1 MRISDRQRYALAN
14 SRVDS
19 AKSDNTAML
28 EQLST
33 QKRINRVSDDPIGMG
48 QALKRKTQINNY
60 DQFIKNIEFSKGFLE
75 RTEASLQGITENLMR
90 AKELSVSLANAT
102 YGPSSRE
109 AAALEIREM
118 IEGVVSLANSTYG
131 NRYLFGG
138 FRTQTPPV
146 SREGGFMGD
155 DGAIFLQIDDGTF
168 RQVNLQARNRFG
180 PSADEREKGH
190 FGMIHTLQIL
200 NDALNGNDIQGIQKA
215 MEELDFQL
223 DKTTSYQATL
233 GAIYNAI
240 DETSKKLELNRE
252 LTQADLSRIEDA
264 DTYKVTSDFKKT
276 ESVLQSTLMASNK
289 LLQPSLMNF
298 LQ

>member
-1 MRISDRQRYALAN
+1 MRISDRQRYAMAN
-14 SRVDS
+14 TRVET
-19 AKSDNTAML
+19 AKGDNANML

-48 QALKRKTQINNY
+48 QALKRKTQISNY

-75 RTEASLQGITENLMR
+75 RTESALQGITENLMR
-90 AKELSVSLANAT
+90 AKELSVSLANST
-102 YGPSSRE
+102 YGPASRQ

-118 IEGVVSLANSTYG
+118 VEGVVSLANSTYG

-168 RQVNLQARNRFG
+168 RQVNLQARNLFE
-180 PSADEREKGH
+180 PSADEREDGH
-190 FGMIHTLQIL
+190 FGMVHTLQVL
-200 NDALNGNDIQGIQKA
+200 YEALNTNDIQGIQKS

-233 GAIYNAI
+233 GAIFNAI

>member
-1 MRISDRQRYALAN
+1 MRISDRQRYEMAN
-14 SRVDS
+14 SRVET
-19 AKSDNTAML
+19 AKGDNATML

-48 QALKRKTQINNY
+48 QALKRKTQISNF
-60 DQFIKNIEFSKGFLE
+60 DQYIKNIEFSKGYLE
-75 RTEASLQGITENLMR
+75 RTESALQGINENLMR
-90 AKELSVSLANAT
+90 AKELSVTLANAT

-109 AAALEIREM
+109 AAGLEIREL

-146 SREGGFMGD
+146 NREGGFMGD
-155 DGAIFLQIDDGTF
+155 DGAIFLQVDDGSF
-168 RQVNLQARNRFG
+168 RQINLQARNLFE
-180 PSADEREKGH
+180 PNADERDKGH

-200 NDALNGNDIQGIQKA
+200 NDALNQNDIQGIQKA
-215 MEELDFQL
+215 MEELDFQM

-233 GAIYNAI
+233 GAIFNAI
-240 DETSKKLELNRE
+240 DETSKKLELNRV

-264 DTYKVTSDFKKT
+264 DTYRVTSDFKKT
-276 ESVLQSTLMASNK
+276 ESVLQSTLAASNK

-298 LQ
+298 MQ

>member
-14 SRVDS
+14 SRVDT

-48 QALKRKTQINNY
+48 QALKRKSQINNY

-168 RQVNLQARNRFG
+168 RQVNLQARNLFE

>member
-14 SRVDS
+14 SRVDT
-19 AKSDNTAML
+19 AKSDNTVML

-90 AKELSVSLANAT
+90 AKELSVSLANST

-168 RQVNLQARNRFG
+168 RQVNLQARNLFE
-180 PSADEREKGH
+180 PSADEREDGH

-200 NDALNGNDIQGIQKA
+200 NDALNVNDIQGIQKA

-252 LTQADLSRIEDA
+252 LTQSDLSRIEDA

>member
-1 MRISDRQRYALAN
+1 MRISDRQRYAMAN
-14 SRVDS
+14 SRVDT
-19 AKSDNTAML
+19 AKGDNAAML

-33 QKRINRVSDDPIGMG
+33 QKRINRISDDPIGLG
-48 QALKRKTQINNY
+48 QALKRKTQISNY

-90 AKELSVSLANAT
+90 AKELSVTLANAT

-168 RQVNLQARNRFG
+168 RQINLQARNLFE
-180 PSADEREKGH
+180 PNADEREDGH

-200 NDALNGNDIQGIQKA
+200 YESLNGNNIQGIQKA

-233 GAIYNAI
+233 GAVFNAI

-252 LTQADLSRIEDA
+252 LTQKDLSRIEDA

>member
-14 SRVDS
+14 SRVDT

-168 RQVNLQARNRFG
+168 RQINLQARNLFE
-180 PSADEREKGH
+180 PSSDERENGH

-252 LTQADLSRIEDA
+252 LTQSDLSRIEDA

>member
-1 MRISDRQRYALAN
+1 MRISDRQRYELAN
-14 SRVDS
+14 ARVGT
-19 AKSDNTAML
+19 AKSDNASML

-33 QKRINRVSDDPIGMG
+33 QKRINRVSDDPIGLS
-48 QALKRKTQINNY
+48 QALKRKSQINNY

-75 RTEASLQGITENLMR
+75 RTEAALQGITENLMR

-102 YGPSSRE
+102 YGPASRD
-109 AAALEIREM
+109 AAALEVREM

-146 SREGGFMGD
+146 SREGSFMGD

-168 RQVNLQARNRFG
+168 RQINLQARNLFE
-180 PSADEREKGH
+180 PNADEREGGH
-190 FGMIHTLQIL
+190 FGMVHTLQIL
-200 NDALNGNDIQGIQKA
+200 TDALHTNDVQGIQKA

-240 DETSKKLELNRE
+240 DETSRKLELNRE
-252 LTQADLSRIEDA
+252 LTQADLSRIEDS

>member
-1 MRISDRQRYALAN
+1 MRISDRQRYVMAN
-14 SRVDS
+14 ARVDT
-19 AKSDNTAML
+19 AKADNAAML

-48 QALKRKTQINNY
+48 QSLKRKSQINNY
-60 DQFIKNIEFSKGFLE
+60 DQFIKNIDFSKGFLE
-75 RTEASLQGITENLMR
+75 RTEAALQGITENLMR

-102 YGPSSRE
+102 YGAGSRE
-109 AAALEIREM
+109 AAAREVTEM

-155 DGAIFLQIDDGTF
+155 DGAIFLQIDDGNF
-168 RQVNLQARNRFG
+168 RQINLQARNLFE
-180 PSADEREKGH
+180 PNADERGNGH
-190 FGMIHTLQIL
+190 FGMVHTLQIL
-200 NDALNGNDIQGIQKA
+200 ADALNGNDIQGIQKA

-223 DKTTSYQATL
+223 DKTTSYTATL
-233 GAIYNAI
+233 GAIFNAI

>member
-1 MRISDRQRYALAN
+1 MRISDRQRYEMAN
-14 SRVDS
+14 ARVET
-19 AKSDNTAML
+19 AKSDNATML

-48 QALKRKTQINNY
+48 QALKRKTQISNY

-75 RTEASLQGITENLMR
+75 RTESALEGMHEFLIR
-90 AKELSVSLANAT
+90 AKELSVTLSNST
-102 YGPSSRE
+102 YAAASRE
-109 AAALEIREM
+109 AAALEMREV

-146 SREGGFMGD
+146 SREGNFMGD

-168 RQVNLQARNRFG
+168 RQVNLQARNLFE
-180 PSADEREKGH
+180 PSADERAKGH
-190 FGMIHTLQIL
+190 FGMVATLQIL
-200 NDALNGNDIQGIQKA
+200 ADSLHADDIQGIQKA
-215 MEELDFQL
+215 MDELDFQM
-223 DKTTSYQATL
+223 DKTSSYQATL
-233 GAIYNAI
+233 GAVYNAV
-240 DETSKKLELNRE
+240 DETAKKLEMNKE

-264 DTYKVTSDFKKT
+264 DTYRVTSDFKRT
-276 ESVLQSTLMASNK
+276 ESVLQSTLLASNK

-298 LQ
+298 MQ

>member
-48 QALKRKTQINNY
+48 QALKRKSQINNY

-168 RQVNLQARNRFG
+168 RQINLQARNLFE

-252 LTQADLSRIEDA
+252 LTQSDLSRIEDA

>member
-1 MRISDRQRYALAN
+1 
-14 SRVDS
+14 
-19 AKSDNTAML
+19 
-28 EQLST
+28 
-33 QKRINRVSDDPIGMG
+33 
-48 QALKRKTQINNY
+48 
-60 DQFIKNIEFSKGFLE
+60 
-75 RTEASLQGITENLMR
+75 MR

-102 YGPSSRE
+102 YGASSRE

-131 NRYLFGG
+131 SRYLFGG

-146 SREGGFMGD
+146 SREGGFIGD

-168 RQVNLQARNRFG
+168 RQVNLQARNLFE

-215 MEELDFQL
+215 MEELDFQI

-233 GAIYNAI
+233 GAIHNAI

>member
-1 MRISDRQRYALAN
+1 MRISDRQRYAMAN
-14 SRVDS
+14 TRVET
-19 AKSDNTAML
+19 AKGDNANML

-48 QALKRKTQINNY
+48 QALKRKTQISNY
-60 DQFIKNIEFSKGFLE
+60 DQFIKNVEFSKGFLE
-75 RTEASLQGITENLMR
+75 RTESALQGITENLMR
-90 AKELSVSLANAT
+90 AKELSVSLANST
-102 YGPSSRE
+102 YGPASRQ

-118 IEGVVSLANSTYG
+118 VEGVVSLANSTYG

-168 RQVNLQARNRFG
+168 RQVNLQARNLFE
-180 PSADEREKGH
+180 PSADEREDGH
-190 FGMIHTLQIL
+190 FGMVHTLQVL
-200 NDALNGNDIQGIQKA
+200 YEALNTNDIQGIQKA

-233 GAIYNAI
+233 GAIFNAI

>member
-168 RQVNLQARNRFG
+168 RQVNLQARNLFE

-200 NDALNGNDIQGIQKA
+200 TDALNSNDLQGIQKA

-252 LTQADLSRIEDA
+252 LTQSDLSRIEDA

>member
-48 QALKRKTQINNY
+48 QALKRKSQINNY

-168 RQVNLQARNRFG
+168 RQINLQARNLFE

-252 LTQADLSRIEDA
+252 LTQTDLSRIEDA

>member
-1 MRISDRQRYALAN
+1 MRISDRQRYELAN
-14 SRVDS
+14 ARVGV
-19 AKSDNTAML
+19 AKSDNASML

-48 QALKRKTQINNY
+48 QALKRKSQISNY

-75 RTEASLQGITENLMR
+75 RTEAALQGITENLMR

-102 YGPSSRE
+102 YGPASRE
-109 AAALEIREM
+109 AGALEVREM
-118 IEGVVSLANSTYG
+118 IEGVVSLANSAYG

-146 SREGGFMGD
+146 TREGGFTGD
-155 DGAIFLQIDDGTF
+155 DGAIFLQVDDGTF
-168 RQVNLQARNRFG
+168 RQINLQARNLFE
-180 PSADEREKGH
+180 PSADEREDGH
-190 FGMIHTLQIL
+190 FGMVHTLQIL
-200 NDALNGNDIQGIQKA
+200 TDALQTNDIQGIQKA
-215 MEELDFQL
+215 MAELDFQL

-233 GAIYNAI
+233 GAVYNAI
-240 DETSKKLELNRE
+240 DETSRKLELNRE

-264 DTYKVTSDFKKT
+264 DTYRVTSDFKKT
-276 ESVLQSTLMASNK
+276 ENVLQSTLMASNK